1 MRAWLTRVK
10 LYVIFGAPWKH
21 IGRKLSS
28 GAACVHQLS
37 SWTALTLLQ
46 SGSPFVS
53 NYVCVCR
60 HIPRLICSWYA
71 AGAAHFSLSWACT
84 EKCARRCSLP
94 PCNLVAER
102 EQSIVSVGFA
112 CKSHGDLSY
121 FASAWWC
128 AQRTRGWQW
137 HMDEMSFLRALRSS
151 FAIGIK
157 DILLSLKRTFA
168 NDCASFKFAIMVYVQ
183 IFALNHFKK
192 HIKVATLL
200 I

>member
-10 LYVIFGAPWKH
+10 LYVIFGAPWKR

-28 GAACVHQLS
+28 GVACVHQLS
-37 SWTALTLLQ
+37 SWTALSRCCSLARLL
-46 SGSPFVS
+46 FRIT
-53 NYVCVCR
+53 CMFR

-128 AQRTRGWQW
+128 AQRTRGW
-137 HMDEMSFLRALRSS
+137 HMQMKWASWGL
-151 FAIGIK
+151 FARHLLLGLKI
-157 DILLSLKRTFA
+157 ILLTLKCTFA
-168 NDCASFKFAIMVYVQ
+168 NDCASFKFAILVHM
-183 IFALNHFKK
+183 FKYW
-192 HIKVATLL
+192 HWIMLRS